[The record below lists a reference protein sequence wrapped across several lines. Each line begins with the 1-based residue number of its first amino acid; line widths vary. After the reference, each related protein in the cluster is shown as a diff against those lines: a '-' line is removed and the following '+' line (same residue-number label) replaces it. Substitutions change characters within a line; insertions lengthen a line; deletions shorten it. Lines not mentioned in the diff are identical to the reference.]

1 MNPREEVLVST
12 LHPTLGRLYWYYC
25 WGGDTNSPDSYG
37 IVDWPKFALRLST
50 GWREHDY
57 QHWLHRNHIGR
68 VFDEDDEYGD
78 FKEEVID
85 EETGECEWVL
95 SGGLLDLQQRSGQ
108 TVEEFVRWMHR
119 AAWEDI
125 PYLPSDDDDE
135 DY

>member
-1 MNPREEVLVST
+1 MIEHSEVVVST
-12 LHPTLGRLYWYYC
+12 VHPVLGRLYWWYS
-25 WGGDTNSPDSYG
+25 WGGDTNSPDYYG
-37 IVDWPKFALRLST
+37 ISGWPQASLRLPK

-57 QHWLHRNHIGR
+57 LHWRHRNHLGR

-78 FKEEVID
+78 FKEDVID

-108 TVEEFVRWMHR
+108 TVDEFVLWMHR

-125 PYLPSDDDDE
+125 PYVPSDDDDE
-135 DY
+135 VY